1 MSILEDAYL
10 PTDEE
15 LTTQE
20 VNLSGPVLK
29 AAAFHYGNACLAE
42 NNEFMLC
49 RTETNDPRACIK
61 EGKAV
66 TNCAL
71 NFFRQVKK
79 SCSAEFMQYYNCID
93 KSSTD
98 QAYSPCRKTQ
108 AVFDKC
114 MKDNL
119 NIERAPFD
127 YFARVQVHKTN
138 RPRPLEEPIPHYPN
152 TPVALPED
160 APKPP
165 AKYGS
170 RYLGLW

>member
-1 MSILEDAYL
+1 MSITEETYL
-10 PTDEE
+10 PTDDE
-15 LTTQE
+15 LTVQE

-29 AAAFHYGNACLAE
+29 AAAFHYGLACLNE

-49 RTETNDPRACIK
+49 RKETNDPRACLN

-79 SCSAEFMQYYNCID
+79 SCAEEFQQYYTCID
-93 KSSTD
+93 KSSIN
-98 QAYSPCRKTQ
+98 QSYSPCRKTQ
-108 AVFDKC
+108 GVFDKC

-119 NIERAPFD
+119 NLERAPFD
-127 YFARVQVHKTN
+127 YFARVQVHKTD
-138 RPRPLEEPIPHYPN
+138 RPRPPVEPIPHYPD
-152 TPVALPED
+152 TPASLPPD